1 MVFAMTLCYSC
12 SSDDEEDGTLE
23 TPAYKSSSALY
34 KVTQSGSALSSV
46 EFTESGNYVIIKNNT
61 RLFASQS
68 RAMDKRSE
76 NIQKLPTWFLASPCI
91 QAISRSTTYNN
102 IITGKYTKVDDSTY
116 VLEGF
121 GTIKVNADNGSNYS
135 LTITE
140 NGAASYT
147 LRAEKKEQDIDSDQ
161 TDKLC
166 RTWYIKTM
174 SLKMSGTVK
183 YEGNDF
189 NFNIDEKVNGG
200 DLAGLMYKLYESLI
214 RKLIKESGQGVPE
227 NMLKEELSEYREQ
240 FQKSYPYLENMLFT
254 QAGTYMVMYRGEQLG
269 VATWTWVGSD
279 FKKIRYSWDYNNMYG
294 NLSNEC
300 EVEFKGSRC
309 YIVENQTGSNVQGVN
324 VASVNSRMTYELEEV
339 R

>member
-1 MVFAMTLCYSC
+1 
-12 SSDDEEDGTLE
+12 
-23 TPAYKSSSALY
+23 
-34 KVTQSGSALSSV
+34 
-46 EFTESGNYVIIKNNT
+46 
-61 RLFASQS
+61 
-68 RAMDKRSE
+68 
-76 NIQKLPTWFLASPCI
+76 
-91 QAISRSTTYNN
+91 
-102 IITGKYTKVDDSTY
+102 
-116 VLEGF
+116 
-121 GTIKVNADNGSNYS
+121 
-135 LTITE
+135 
-140 NGAASYT
+140 
-147 LRAEKKEQDIDSDQ
+147 
-161 TDKLC
+161 
-166 RTWYIKTM
+166 
-174 SLKMSGTVK
+174 MSGTVK

-294 NLSNEC
+294 DLSNEC
-300 EVEFKGSRC
+300 EVEFKGSHC
-309 YIVENQTGSNVQGVN
+309 YIVENQTGSSIQGVN
-324 VASVNSRMTYELEEV
+324 LASVNSRMTYELEEV